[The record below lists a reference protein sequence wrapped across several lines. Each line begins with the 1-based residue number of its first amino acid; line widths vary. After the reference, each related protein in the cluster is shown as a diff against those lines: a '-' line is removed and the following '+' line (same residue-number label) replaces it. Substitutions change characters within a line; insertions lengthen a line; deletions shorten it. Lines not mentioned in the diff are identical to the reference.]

1 MNKSNVVSRGMLF
14 LLFSKAYFLV
24 SGYIIYIVLT
34 RLLGP
39 NLFGIYGVV
48 IGLVSTISMV
58 FIGGINQATS
68 KFISEQSS
76 CASSIKKSS
85 FELQAFMGTAAFLLF
100 FFFSPVIAGLFNDKS
115 LAVYFRITAPI
126 ILFYS
131 FYGVFV
137 GYTNGTKQ
145 FKKQAL
151 LEVAYCTI
159 KTILISILVFF
170 GFSLVGAF
178 GGFIIAT
185 LLIFVISIILFGV
198 TDKGPGFPK
207 LKILKFQVWIMLQTL
222 IINLILNID
231 LFLLKALTPVQDTA
245 NFYAGI
251 YNAALTIAR
260 IPYLAV
266 IPLSYVIFPFISEAT
281 HKQDA
286 FLTRRYIVKC
296 MRYSAIFLTLFVVL
310 ISTNAQGI
318 IKLLYSED
326 YAAGAMSFS
335 IVSTGMMF
343 FSLLVITTT
352 FISGSGLPK
361 VSIAITGG
369 IFMVDFILNY
379 LFIPVWGTVGAAAAT
394 TISMGLGFLVSAV
407 YVKGRFKVFLPFY
420 SFLKIV
426 VLAGILFILS
436 LFMKA
441 GGFLLIL
448 KLVLLSIGY
457 VIVLLALKEITL
469 VTRIPFLMLKE

>member
-1 MNKSNVVSRGMLF
+1 MSKSNAVSKGTLF

-24 SGYIIYIVLT
+24 SGYIIYIILT

-68 KFISEQSS
+68 KYISEQSS

-85 FELQAFMGTAAFLLF
+85 FELQAVMGTVAFLLF
-100 FFFSPVIAGLFNDKS
+100 FLFSPFIAGLLNDKS
-115 LAVYFRITAPI
+115 LTVYFRITAPI

-137 GYTNGTKQ
+137 GYANGTKQ

-159 KTILISILVFF
+159 KTILISVLVFS
-170 GFSLVGAF
+170 GFSLIGAF
-178 GGFIIAT
+178 EGFNIAT
-185 LLIFVISIILFGV
+185 LIIFVISIMLFGV
-198 TDKGPGFPK
+198 TDKGPRFPK
-207 LKILKFQVWIMLQTL
+207 LKIFKFQAWVMLHTL
-222 IINLILNID
+222 IINLLLNID
-231 LFLLKALTPVQDTA
+231 LFLLKARTPVQDTA

-266 IPLSYVIFPFISEAT
+266 IPLSYVIFPFISEST
-281 HKQDA
+281 HKQDV
-286 FLTRRYIVKC
+286 FQTKRYIVKC
-296 MRYSAIFLTLFVVL
+296 VRYSMIFLALFVVL
-310 ISTNAQGI
+310 ISTNAQEI

-326 YAAGAMSFS
+326 YVAGTIPLSIASF
-335 IVSTGMMF
+335 GMMF

-361 VSIAITGG
+361 VSIVITGG
-369 IFMVDFILNY
+369 IFIVDFILNY
-379 LFIPVWGTVGAAAAT
+379 LFIPTWGTVGAAVAT
-394 TISMGLGFLVSAV
+394 TISIGLGLLASAV
-407 YVKGRFKVFLPFY
+407 YVKRKFKVFLPLN
-420 SFLKIV
+420 SFLRIIV
-426 VLAGILFILS
+426 PAGVFFILS
-436 LFMKA
+436 LFIKA

-448 KLVLLSIGY
+448 KLVLFSLGY
-457 VIVLLALKEITL
+457 VIVLLILKEITL
-469 VTRIPFLMLKE
+469 VARIPFVVLKE